1 MEHIHKENVQLISI
15 SIKMNKSEKLSSLI
29 DIQNVERT
37 INKIASS
44 HTGSKET
51 FQRENTKISLYCVT

>member
-37 INKIASS
+37 I
-44 HTGSKET
+44 
-51 FQRENTKISLYCVT
+51 